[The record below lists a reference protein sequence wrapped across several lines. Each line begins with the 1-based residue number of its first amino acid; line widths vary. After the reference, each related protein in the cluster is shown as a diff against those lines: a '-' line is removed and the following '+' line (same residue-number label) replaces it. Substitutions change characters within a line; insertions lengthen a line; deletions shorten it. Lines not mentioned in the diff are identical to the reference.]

1 MHPFR
6 TTLFILV
13 LAPVLSFA
21 QLDQPKPI
29 LQADAPE
36 WVQLLYA
43 ETPNVYNIQ
52 EAYDN
57 YYRQHP
63 MVENDYTR
71 YYKRWAILARPYV
84 MENGDVAF
92 PSHMSLLRETN
103 RRMTLRDDSES
114 GSRST
119 TWSFAGPDIHYTTKY
134 DAGAEHIPVSDH
146 MNTYSF
152 DRSMSDPIIAYCG
165 GETGGIYKTTD
176 QAMTWTHMTHGYYIN
191 TVRAI
196 AVDPN
201 NPDIVVAS
209 SEGELWRTT
218 DGGVTWTITGD
229 AAFQAIY
236 ITAYDIV
243 FNPADPNIIY
253 AGCEQGFFRSTDGGD
268 NWTEILDHFCMSVA
282 VKPNDA
288 SIIYTLQ
295 YDPATQI
302 PYFKRSTDYGA
313 SFTTYA
319 DGWFTV
325 PAADMGK
332 IESLGGRIGVTAAN
346 PEKVYVLLVGES
358 DADATLQLRGTI
370 GVYMSDNSGINW
382 SFPHGLIG
390 MPYNV
395 DTHPNLMDF
404 DGHSSDY
411 DQIYY
416 NTTIAVSQ
424 LDENKLLIG
433 GLNLWKSEDGAAS
446 YDPVGGY
453 MGYLPYY
460 HPDNQT
466 TKIYKTSETTEEI
479 WMTTDG
485 GVNYTT
491 DWVASHESRSNGL
504 RGSNFWG
511 FDQGWQE
518 DIMVGGR
525 YHNGNGAY
533 HENYPA
539 GEFLALGG
547 GEAASG
553 YVKQSDEKICMF
565 SDIGGIRLPD
575 DIEGIA
581 EHVAFSNAPNESYWY
596 NSSSRIQ
603 FDWDYFNHAYMGKDN
618 IIWKSTD
625 GAGGFSPMYE
635 FGTNANNKVLWVE
648 QSRVNTDIIY
658 CTQNI
663 GSTNCYLWKSTDR
676 GLTWTNL
683 SLPQAKRD
691 LIFTLSGDNA
701 DELWIAY
708 KYGPNGSKV
717 YHSTDGGASLIN
729 ITTATLNDLHPSAI
743 VHQFGTDGGV
753 YLFMREAVA
762 YYRTNTFIDWIEHG
776 DDLPLVID
784 PLKAIP
790 FYRGEKIRLGSW
802 NIGIWE
808 APLFEPSAL
817 IADFSAASPNFYC
830 AGDPVKYVDHSTAT
844 ATATYAWE
852 FPGGIPATSAEQN
865 PVVTYPADGIYDATL
880 TVTDGLSTATITKYA
895 IVSSLAPSTLPIAE
909 DFEAGQ
915 FATGW
920 HGGASGG
927 WGIADNVSGYDIGTY
942 SMFFN
947 NYWTDLQGDHVD
959 EISAQYDFSDVD
971 MAELKFDVAYR
982 PYGGIYMDSLAVY
995 ASNDCGITKER
1006 IYYKGGNT
1014 LATGPTYTADVF
1026 YPTADE
1032 WRTDSIDLAPFI
1044 GSEQLT
1050 LIFSNI
1056 GYWGQ
1061 SLYVDNINVDA
1072 HLTDIE
1078 DITPVLNTQV
1088 YPNPNNGKCYA
1099 IITSDVPMQV
1109 DVELINSIGQ
1119 ITYASHADLISG
1131 SNTLHIDA
1139 RNLPAGMYTLSV
1151 SNGDHQSSTTVV
1163 IE

>member
-1 MHPFR
+1 MYNLR
-6 TTLFILV
+6 YLTLSLLIIPMFLYG
-13 LAPVLSFA
+13 
-21 QLDQPKPI
+21 QLDQPKPA
-29 LQADAPE
+29 LTADAPQ
-36 WVQLLYA
+36 WVQLMYT
-43 ETPNVYNIQ
+43 ETPNAYAIQ
-52 EAYDN
+52 DAFDT
-57 YYRQHP
+57 YYKMHDFE
-63 MVENDYTR
+63 ENNYTR
-71 YYKRWAILARPYV
+71 YFQRWAILARPYV
-84 MENGDVAF
+84 LENGDVHF
-92 PSHMSLLRETN
+92 PTHMQLMREINSRT
-103 RRMTLRDDSES
+103 RSQVIDE

-119 TWSFAGPDIHYTTKY
+119 TWSFAGPDIHFTTKY
-134 DAGAEHIPVSDH
+134 DAGATQIPVSDH

-152 DRSMSDPIIAYCG
+152 DRSKSNPNIAYCG

-191 TVRAI
+191 TVRAL
-196 AVDPN
+196 AVDPF
-201 NPDIVVAS
+201 NPDIVIAS

-218 DGGVTWTITGD
+218 DGGITWNIMGD

-243 FNPADPNIIY
+243 FNPENSNIVY
-253 AGCEQGFFRSTDGGD
+253 AGCEQGFFRSTDGGS
-268 NWTEILDHFCMSVA
+268 NWTEILDHFCMSVE
-282 VKPNDA
+282 VKPDNA
-288 SIIYTLQ
+288 AIVYTLQ
-295 YDPATQI
+295 YDPTTQI
-302 PYFKRSTDYGA
+302 PYFKKSFDYGA
-313 SFTTYA
+313 TFTTYS

-332 IESLGGRIGVTAAN
+332 IESLGGRIGVTEAN
-346 PEKVYVLLVGES
+346 PDKVYVLLVGES
-358 DADATLQLRGTI
+358 DADAGLQLRGTI
-370 GVYMSDNSGINW
+370 GVYMSNDSGESW

-433 GLNLWKSEDGAAS
+433 GLNLWKSEDGAVS

-453 MGYLPYY
+453 LGYLPYY
-460 HPDNQT
+460 HPDNQE
-466 TKIYKTSETTEEI
+466 TKIYKTSPTTEEI
-479 WMTTDG
+479 WMATDG

-491 DWVASHESRSNGL
+491 NWVESHESRSNGL

-518 DIMVGGR
+518 DMMVGGR

-533 HENYPA
+533 HENYPE

-553 YVKQSDEKICMF
+553 YVKQSDENICMF

-575 DIEGIA
+575 EIEGIA
-581 EHVAFSNAPNESYWY
+581 EHLAFSNAPNESYWY

-603 FDWDYFNHAYMGKDN
+603 FDWDYFDHAYMGRDN

-625 GAGGFSPMYE
+625 GGGGFTPLHE

-648 QSRVNTDIIY
+648 QSRVNTNIIY

-683 SLPQAKRD
+683 TLPQAKRD

-717 YHSTDGGASLIN
+717 YHSINGGDSWVN
-729 ITTATLNDLHPSAI
+729 ITTATLNDMHPSAI
-743 VHQFGTDGGV
+743 VHQYGTDGGV
-753 YLFMREAVA
+753 YVFMREAKV
-762 YYRTNTFIDWIEHG
+762 YYRTNTFIDWLEHG
-776 DDLPLVID
+776 NDLPLVID

-790 FYRGEKIRLGSW
+790 FYRDDKIRLGSW

-808 APLFEPSAL
+808 APLYEPSAL
-817 IADFSAASPNFYC
+817 IADFSAEKPNFYC
-830 AGDPVKYVDHSTAT
+830 AGDQIKYVDHSTAG
-844 ATATYAWE
+844 AGATYAWE
-852 FPGGIPATSAEQN
+852 FPGGIPATSSEQN
-865 PVVTYPADGIYDATL
+865 PVVTYPTEGVFDATL
-880 TVTDGLSTATITKYA
+880 TITDGAEVQSITKSA
-895 IVSSLAPSTLPIAE
+895 IVSSLAPSTLPFSE
-909 DFEAGQ
+909 NFETAQ
-915 FATGW
+915 FPEGW
-920 HGGASGG
+920 HGGTSGG
-927 WGIADNVSGYDIGTY
+927 WGIAEDASAYDVGTY

-959 EISAQYDFSDVD
+959 EITAQYDID
-971 MAELKFDVAYR
+971 AAITAQLTFDVAYR
-982 PYGGIYMDSLAVY
+982 PYGGIYMDTLAVY
-995 ASNDCGITKER
+995 VSNDCGATLDR
-1006 IYYKGGNT
+1006 IYYKGGNI
-1014 LATGPTYTADVF
+1014 LATGTAYTADVF
-1026 YPTADE
+1026 YPAADE
-1032 WRTDSIDLAPFI
+1032 WRTETIDLTPYIDDVSLMLVFR
-1044 GSEQLT
+1044 
-1050 LIFSNI
+1050 NI

-1061 SLYVDNINVDA
+1061 AMYADNINIAV
-1072 HLTDIE
+1072 E
-1078 DITPVLNTQV
+1078 KESITSHEENISVQV

-1099 IITSDVPMQV
+1099 IINCDEAVNAELQLLNTVGQV
-1109 DVELINSIGQ
+1109 VYQSAANLIP
-1119 ITYASHADLISG
+1119 G
-1131 SNTLHIDA
+1131 SNTIYIDA
-1139 RNLPAGMYTLSV
+1139 RDLPAGVYTMSV
-1151 SNGDHQSSTTVV
+1151 KTSTLNISKSII